1 MSYLVDTNILLR
13 SSQPLHSMF
22 SIATDG
28 MDILLSQGEELYIT
42 PQNLIEFWNVATRPK
57 ERNGLGYSLT
67 ETQIEIARIKNMLPI
82 LLDSPLI
89 LAEWERLVTTYR
101 VKGVNVHDARL
112 VAVMLV
118 NRISHILTFNDDDFR
133 RYTSEI
139 TVVNPNNIQR

>member
-1 MSYLVDTNILLR
+1 MLK
-13 SSQPLHSMF
+13 
-22 SIATDG
+22 
-28 MDILLSQGEELYIT
+28 QGDEQMYIT

-57 ERNGLGYSLT
+57 ERNGLGYSLVR
-67 ETQIEIARIKNMLPI
+67 TQREVVRIKSLFPI

-89 LAEWERLVTTYR
+89 LAEWERLVTTYE

-133 RYTSEI
+133 RYASEI
-139 TVVNPNNIQR
+139 TVINPNNIQG